1 MTERHISVIGLGYV
15 GLPVAVAFG
24 TVGFSVVAYDYNAR
38 RVEELRRGVDRTR
51 ETTAEELAAAN
62 LRITSDPAD
71 LKAADFHIIAVP
83 TPITA
88 AHRPDLDPLFGAT
101 QTVGDQIKAGDIVVY
116 ESTVYP
122 GVTEL
127 ECVPILEARSGLK
140 CGVDFSVGYSPERIN
155 PGDREHTFDTVVKIV
170 SGLDEK
176 TLEIVADV
184 YSRVVKAGVH
194 RAPNIKTAE
203 AAKVIENIQRDL
215 NISLMNE
222 LALIF
227 ELLEIDTHDVINAA
241 GTKWNF
247 LRFRPGLVGGHCIGV
262 DPYYLTH
269 RAEQVGYHPEV
280 ILAGRRIN
288 DRMGRVVA
296 RETIKRLLQSGHT
309 GGFQIAILGIT
320 FKEDVPD
327 CRNTRIVDIHEE
339 LLGFNAKVSVHDPVA
354 DPAEVEHEYGIRLVD
369 IENMPKSDAVIS
381 AVGHEAFRDG
391 GWDLI
396 SRILKNGKGLVID
409 VLSLLDRKTMPEGI
423 TLWRL

>member
-1 MTERHISVIGLGYV
+1 MTDRHISVTGLGYV
-15 GLPVAVAFG
+15 GLPVAVALG
-24 TVGFSVVAYDYNAR
+24 KAGFPVVAYDYSTR
-38 RVEELRRGVDRTR
+38 RVDELRRGVDRTR
-51 ETTAEELAAAN
+51 ETTAEELAEAK
-62 LRITSDPAD
+62 LYITNDPAD
-71 LKAADFHIIAVP
+71 LKVADFHIVAVP
-83 TPITA
+83 TPITT

-101 QTVGDQIKAGDIVVY
+101 KTVGDQIKAGDIVVY

-176 TLEIVADV
+176 TLDIVAAV

-227 ELLEIDTHDVINAA
+227 ELLDIDTHDVINAA

-327 CRNTRIVDIHEE
+327 CRNTRIVDIYEE
-339 LLGFNAKVSVHDPVA
+339 LLGFGAKVAVHDPVA
-354 DPAEVEHEYGIRLVD
+354 DPADVEHEYGIRLVNVAD
-369 IENMPKSDAVIS
+369 VPPSDAVIA
-381 AVGHEAFRDG
+381 AVGHAAFRDA
-391 GWDLI
+391 GWNLI
-396 SRILKNGKGLVID
+396 SGMLKNGTGLVID
-409 VLSLLDRKTMPEGI
+409 VLSMLDRKTMPEGI